1 MRCDEFQERLE
12 DLEGLELSAPLRE
25 HAAGCTVC
33 RAYLRDWRVA
43 RAGLRLLAAEPAPEL
58 PVGFAARL
66 VRRLEETVPVRSG
79 EEFLERVGRRF
90 VYASL
95 VLALTVLLFLL
106 LPSSGPLRA
115 PTTADRYWA
124 GPETFA
130 AESDLVLSNDTSGNQ
145 ADVPAAA
152 GEGEKTP
159 K

>member
-12 DLEGLELSAPLRE
+12 DLEGLELPAPLRE
-25 HAAGCTVC
+25 HATGCTVC
-33 RAYLRDWRVA
+33 RAYLRDWRMA
-43 RAGLRLLAAEPAPEL
+43 RAGLRLLAAEPAPDL

-66 VRRLEETVPVRSG
+66 LRRLEEAPPVRSS

-95 VLALTVLLFLL
+95 ALALTVLLFLL

-130 AESDLVLSNDTSGNQ
+130 AESDLVLNNDSSSNQ
-145 ADVPAAA
+145 AVLPN
-152 GEGEKTP
+152 GSEGREETSK
-159 K
+159 